1 MKKLTVK
8 LEFITPDSY
17 DEKIVSSMTLDE
29 VNEEHWSNLDV
40 YLDTVTLDKV
50 ERNIKLTGDA
60 KDYFN
65 EEGIY
70 SN

>member
-50 ERNIKLTGDA
+50 ERDIKLTGDA
-60 KDYFN
+60 KDFF
-65 EEGIY
+65 EQEGIY

>member
-17 DEKIVSSMTLDE
+17 DEKVISAMTLDE
-29 VNEEHWSNLDV
+29 INEEHWNNMDV
-40 YLDTVTLDKV
+40 YLDTVELTKITRD
-50 ERNIKLTGDA
+50 IKLTGDA
-60 KDYFN
+60 KDFFN
-65 EEGIY
+65 DEGVY

>member
-1 MKKLTVK
+1 M
-8 LEFITPDSY
+8 
-17 DEKIVSSMTLDE
+17 
-29 VNEEHWSNLDV
+29 DV
-40 YLDTVTLDKV
+40 YLDTIKLTKRLIAT
-50 ERNIKLTGDA
+50 IKLTGDA

>member
-17 DEKIVSSMTLDE
+17 DEKPLSTMMLDE
-29 VNEEHWSNLDV
+29 LNEEHWGNMDV
-40 YLDTVTLDKV
+40 YLDTIKLTKVTP
-50 ERNIKLTGDA
+50 NIKLTGDA
-60 KDYFN
+60 KDFFKA
-65 EEGIY
+65 EGVY